1 MNVGTNPQ
9 LLLSKMRDEIKMDLY
24 LLNEKLPKAIEDKK
38 SYMRTLQRTTSEP
51 VSQNDLDTLESEVKD
66 VNDVVA
72 RLMEQNLKDTRHV

>member
-1 MNVGTNPQ
+1 MNMGTNPQ

-51 VSQNDLDTLESEVKD
+51 VSQHDLDTLESEVKD